1 MAGALDETIPGF
13 TVPVH
18 RALTEHILLGGAPRS
33 VAILNGTVAAA
44 LGLGLR
50 LWLVGIGIGATVA
63 GLGLHDL
70 LGQLEID
77 PGAAPDAPVH
87 FGGPVETQRG
97 FVLHTADW
105 GGQDTID
112 VAGLWALSGT
122 IDVLKAIAA
131 GTGPSRWLVALGYAG
146 WGPGQLDEEMT
157 RHGWF
162 STAAGP
168 ELIFAHD
175 AQSRWTT
182 AFADA
187 GIDPRCPAGAVTLRV
202 HSWWVL
208 GSGRVLSNA
217 VASKFISAGV
227 AA

>member
-1 MAGALDETIPGF
+1 MESATFLTGQFLLAMPGIGDPRFDHAVIAVCAHDPEGA
-13 TVPVH
+13 
-18 RALTEHILLGGAPRS
+18 
-33 VAILNGTVAAA
+33 
-44 LGLGLR
+44 
-50 LWLVGIGIGATVA
+50 VGIGIGATVA

-70 LGQLEID
+70 LRQLEID

-187 GIDPRCPAGAVTLRV
+187 GVDPRLLVNAAGTA
-202 HSWWVL
+202 
-208 GSGRVLSNA
+208 
-217 VASKFISAGV
+217 
-227 AA
+227 